1 MYAVYWKC
9 KRNSYYGLE
18 IENLI
23 NIWKIFMVINQIKF
37 IRIFCFLI
45 KITNLPA
52 NVSEIIV
59 IIWFEFIS
67 IFDEI
72 SLN

>member
-9 KRNSYYGLE
+9 KRNTHYGLE

-23 NIWKIFMVINQIKF
+23 NIWKIFMVINQIKL
-37 IRIFCFLI
+37 IRIFFVPLI
-45 KITNLPA
+45 KITNIPA
-52 NVSEIIV
+52 DLSEIIV
-59 IIWFEFIS
+59 IILFEFKS

-72 SLN
+72 I